1 MVTTQ
6 LSHSHS
12 YDRNPAHELIQKVNE
27 EIERK
32 QERLEE
38 VVENGEEDV
47 DFHEDARQKR
57 RRRRRR
63 KSSTRSGAGGR
74 LVKRPSLLSVLGGRQ
89 WSDELDKMSKCLV
102 KRCLD
107 FISFFF
113 MQLLLALHSK
123 ILLDAVSA

>member
-1 MVTTQ
+1 MGRRT
-6 LSHSHS
+6 
-12 YDRNPAHELIQKVNE
+12 LISTKMRGRRGEKKE
-27 EIERK
+27 E
-32 QERLEE
+32 
-38 VVENGEEDV
+38 
-47 DFHEDARQKR
+47 
-57 RRRRRR
+57 R

-89 WSDELDKMSKCLV
+89 WSDELDKISKCLV

-113 MQLLLALHSK
+113 MQLLLVLHSK

>member
-1 MVTTQ
+1 MVPQ
-6 LSHSHS
+6 
-12 YDRNPAHELIQKVNE
+12 E
-27 EIERK
+27 EE
-32 QERLEE
+32 
-38 VVENGEEDV
+38 VENGEEEV
-47 DFHEDARQKR
+47 DFHEDARQKRR

-89 WSDELDKMSKCLV
+89 WSDELDKISKCLV

-113 MQLLLALHSK
+113 MQLLLVLHSK